1 MESRESPA
9 TTADNALVAPAPTE
23 GAPGEAEAPPLR
35 VPRGA
40 RFDCHGCGDCCRNF
54 QLGPV
59 EPAIIAGL
67 HAANPRS
74 WGAPWAEMPDH
85 APLWREIDGPNGPA
99 TFLARRDGACV
110 FLEVGTDGGSS
121 RCAIH
126 ARLGASAKPAFCRE
140 FPVSL
145 ALDPVGLVAI
155 AREEC
160 SALARSAEDGSP
172 LEPEA
177 RRVARLPRSR
187 PIPRFA
193 PAAVAVLPGVGVS
206 LDDWMALEAKLLDT
220 LEKMDGTPTELVGEV
235 RGTVEGA
242 LRRERRNP
250 DRNQAIRAKLGVLSL
265 EAMALRAGM
274 GAEASPT
281 EKAHAERLMAGLES
295 AHLGWRRELET
306 GARPPT
312 LGRSA
317 RNFANLTLR
326 GWILGKRFAA
336 WGGLGAGLG
345 LWLHNWEA
353 AIWASA
359 LAGGEAA
366 GTDDPIEGVRVQPA
380 LARQSRLTGNGGI
393 SAALS
398 GARAALWEIFLQAG

>member
-1 MESRESPA
+1 MDTPESPA
-9 TTADNALVAPAPTE
+9 ITADNTVVAPRPEE
-23 GAPGEAEAPPLR
+23 GTAGETAGPPLR

-67 HAANPRS
+67 QTANPRS
-74 WGAPWAEMPDH
+74 WGAPWAEMPDD
-85 APLWREIDGPNGPA
+85 APLWREVAGPDGPSV
-99 TFLARRDGACV
+99 FLARRDGACV
-110 FLEVGTDGGSS
+110 FLEGVAGGGSS

-126 ARLGASAKPAFCRE
+126 ARLGAAAKPAFCRE

-145 ALDPVGLVAI
+145 ALDPAGLVAI

-160 SALARSAEDGSP
+160 SALARSMTDGSP

-177 RRVARLPRSR
+177 QRVARLPRSR

-220 LEKMDGTPTELVGEV
+220 LETQDGTPGELVGLV
-235 RGTVEGA
+235 RGTVEAA
-242 LRRERRNP
+242 LRRERRIP
-250 DRNQAIRAKLGVLSL
+250 DRNQGLRAKLGVLSL

-281 EKAHAERLMAGLES
+281 EKAHAERLMVGLEA
-295 AHLGWRRELET
+295 AHHGWRRELET
-306 GARPPT
+306 GARPPV
-312 LGRSA
+312 LRQSA

-359 LAGGEAA
+359 LTGGGVA
-366 GTDDPIEGVRVQPA
+366 DDPIEGISVQPA

-393 SAALS
+393 SAALG
-398 GARAALWEIFLQAG
+398 GARAALWEIFLQAD